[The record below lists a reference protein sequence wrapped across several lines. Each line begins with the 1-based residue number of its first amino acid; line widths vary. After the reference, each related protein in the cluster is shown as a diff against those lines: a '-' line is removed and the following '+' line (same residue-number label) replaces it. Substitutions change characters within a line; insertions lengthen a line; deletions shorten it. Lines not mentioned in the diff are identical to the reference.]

1 MGFNNSMIT
10 SNRNNRALQKSTV
23 SFTRNVGKTTFPS
36 GNTVTQADRDATK
49 RLKKFNRMY
58 MLIVWLLMLLLG
70 GIVTYL
76 CAVWVT

>member
-1 MGFNNSMIT
+1 MIT